1 MTVEHADWLER
12 WREGRTPF
20 HMDRINPWLV
30 RFAQRLDLGAQRR
43 VLVPLCGKS
52 LDLEYLARQGGSIT
66 GVDLAEEA
74 LRQFLEGQ
82 QREAV
87 CQVRGDAIFL
97 LAEPFTL
104 VAADILTLTPERI
117 GRFDA
122 IWDRAALVALPQAC
136 HAPYIRTLMSVLQPG
151 GRILM
156 VGMEYD
162 TALMDGPPFSV
173 SAQEIRELLGE
184 VGRVELLAEQ
194 EVDPDEPIC
203 LHHDLPWVKESVYLI
218 TATDQE
224 GEV

>member
-1 MTVEHADWLER
+1 MEHADWLER
-12 WREGRTPF
+12 WRERRTPF

-52 LDLEYLARQGGSIT
+52 LDLQYLARQGGSIT

-104 VAADILTLTPERI
+104 VAADILTLTPEQI

-122 IWDRAALVALPQAC
+122 IWDRAALVALPQAS

-184 VGRVELLAEQ
+184 VGQVELLARQ
-194 EVDPDEPIC
+194 EVDPDEPIR